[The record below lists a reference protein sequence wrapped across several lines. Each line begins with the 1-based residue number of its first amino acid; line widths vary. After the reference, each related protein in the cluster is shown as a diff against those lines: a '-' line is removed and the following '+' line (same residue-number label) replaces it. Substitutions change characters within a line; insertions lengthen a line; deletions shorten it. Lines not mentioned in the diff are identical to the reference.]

1 MNTFECRSTK
11 EKHRALC
18 TECWPRRSPSYP
30 WFSCWQEIGCESA
43 PLKDQPTTKHK
54 FKILQE
60 VLQICPTI
68 HLVPIF
74 NEQMNLHFIEDL
86 NSNWYKIWVYWPWW
100 FWHSGWLGLAWHLS
114 LLRAESEPTVVDA
127 STPALSLS
135 YVLPIV
141 ARIYIDIAFKSK
153 LLFHWNFLFYV
164 SK

>member
-1 MNTFECRSTK
+1 MLATSFPIISMVFLLARNRLWK
-11 EKHRALC
+11 C
-18 TECWPRRSPSYP
+18 TIKRPADY
-30 WFSCWQEIGCESA
+30 
-43 PLKDQPTTKHK
+43 KHK
-54 FKILQE
+54 FKNTSGGVADLS
-60 VLQICPTI
+60 
-68 HLVPIF
+68 HYSF
-74 NEQMNLHFIEDL
+74 GSNEQMNLHFIEDL
-86 NSNWYKIWVYWPWW
+86 NSNWCKIWVYWPWW

-141 ARIYIDIAFKSK
+141 ARIYNIIIDIAFKSK